1 MMETIMVDGF
11 DAAIFDMDGVVTDTA
26 GLHAA
31 VWKEVF
37 DQFLEGFEGVGFK
50 PFTMTDYRRYV
61 DGKERY
67 SGVRS
72 FLRSRGI
79 VLEEG
84 KLDDD
89 PGCETVCGLGNR
101 KNLLFLERLGR
112 GVEPFG
118 DTIEFIARLKAMGVG
133 VALISASKNASRVL
147 DAAGV
152 TDFFD
157 VILDGRDVEEKGLL
171 GRPAPDIFLEAA
183 GELGV
188 EPARAI
194 IVEDA
199 ISGVRAG
206 HSGGFGMVIAVARDG
221 CEEALL
227 MAGADLVVNDFSSV
241 KLRKNLS
248 YALQRVEE
256 IIRDASWKNLSVFLD
271 YDGTLTPIVERP
283 EDARLSEEMRK
294 RVTTLSARCVV
305 SIISGR
311 DLSDIQKMVGIKGV
325 YYAGSHG
332 FHLLTPEGVVW
343 EKKEANKLLPLLD
356 RAEERLREVLSS
368 IEGVLVERK
377 KYAIAVHY
385 RRADE
390 KIIPCV
396 KREVEMA
403 KEGGL
408 RLSYAKKVFELQP
421 DIDWDKGRVV
431 TMIMDDLDTRKDL
444 FPIYIGDDLTD
455 EDAFG
460 AVKGVGCAILVGD
473 RDETLA
479 DYRLDQAD
487 VGAFL
492 EALGRYC

>member
-1 MMETIMVDGF
+1 
-11 DAAIFDMDGVVTDTA
+11 
-26 GLHAA
+26 
-31 VWKEVF
+31 
-37 DQFLEGFEGVGFK
+37 
-50 PFTMTDYRRYV
+50 
-61 DGKERY
+61 
-67 SGVRS
+67 
-72 FLRSRGI
+72 
-79 VLEEG
+79 
-84 KLDDD
+84 
-89 PGCETVCGLGNR
+89 
-101 KNLLFLERLGR
+101 
-112 GVEPFG
+112 
-118 DTIEFIARLKAMGVG
+118 
-133 VALISASKNASRVL
+133 
-147 DAAGV
+147 
-152 TDFFD
+152 
-157 VILDGRDVEEKGLL
+157 
-171 GRPAPDIFLEAA
+171 
-183 GELGV
+183 
-188 EPARAI
+188 
-194 IVEDA
+194 
-199 ISGVRAG
+199 
-206 HSGGFGMVIAVARDG
+206 
-221 CEEALL
+221 
-227 MAGADLVVNDFSSV
+227 
-241 KLRKNLS
+241 
-248 YALQRVEE
+248 
-256 IIRDASWKNLSVFLD
+256 
-271 YDGTLTPIVERP
+271 TPIVERP